1 MIQAPYKTPH
11 MANKEENFQRIKKRR
26 KKTIKNANI
35 YKYRTAGKKTEKKR
49 KKQKKTKKTEKM
61 KKKKEQRT
69 QGH

>member
-26 KKTIKNANI
+26 KKRLKTQI
-35 YKYRTAGKKTEKKR
+35 YINTEQPAKRQKKKR